1 MLFDR
6 FSVVPSIL
14 ENYSRDS
21 VPNGLWP
28 VYLLEWSFAILLR
41 ILPRKWPRDRDEDDS
56 NSKADYNQE
65 NTKANNR
72 LKFLNWESL
81 TSRNMT
87 PSVDNRK
94 RKKRNDI
101 AVWSPRRWD
110 PNYRKG
116 GRAAAENSVN
126 RKNNGITAWSTAW
139 RRAEKKE
146 PVAFVH
152 DRRYHTWGGGPGP
165 WRDATMYITRCRI
178 NWRMYQ

>member
-94 RKKRNDI
+94 WKKRNDI

-126 RKNNGITAWSTAW
+126 R
-139 RRAEKKE
+139 EKIM
-146 PVAFVH
+146 ASLH
-152 DRRYHTWGGGPGP
+152 DRRPDDGQRRKSQLPSFTIE
-165 WRDATMYITRCRI
+165 DITLEEEDQDLEEMRLCI
-178 NWRMYQ
+178 